1 MDEAIILHMK
11 RRHNLLIGQP
21 TAERIKC
28 EIGSAAPLE
37 KPLQMDVKGRH
48 LSEGVPRTVT
58 DH

>member
-1 MDEAIILHMK
+1 MDDAIVHHLK

-37 KPLQMDVKGRH
+37 K
-48 LSEGVPRTVT
+48 TVA
-58 DH
+58 DGSKRPPSL